1 MAPDLE
7 QWLGT
12 ERDGPLLRY
21 TLGLRYAKAGDLARA
36 IEHLASAVARDP
48 TYSAAW
54 KALGRALADAGRR
67 DDALQAYRSGIEA
80 AQKKGDKQAEKE
92 MRVIARRLETKRG

>member
-1 MAPDLE
+1 MTQDLE

-21 TLGLRYAKAGDLARA
+21 SLGLRYAKAGDLERA
-36 IEHLASAVARDP
+36 IEHLSRAVERDP

-54 KALGRALADAGRR
+54 KTLARALADAGRR
-67 DDALQAYRSGIEA
+67 DDALRAYHSGIEA

-92 MRVIARRLETKRG
+92 MRVFAKRLEAKRG

>member
-1 MAPDLE
+1 MIPDLE

-12 ERDGPLLRY
+12 ARDGPLLRY
-21 TLGLRYAKAGDLARA
+21 SLGLRYAKAGDLARA
-36 IEHLASAVARDP
+36 IEHLSVAVERDP

-54 KALGRALADAGRR
+54 KALARALADAGRAEE
-67 DDALQAYRSGIEA
+67 ALRAYCSGIEA

-92 MRVIARRLETKRG
+92 MRVFAKRLEGKRG